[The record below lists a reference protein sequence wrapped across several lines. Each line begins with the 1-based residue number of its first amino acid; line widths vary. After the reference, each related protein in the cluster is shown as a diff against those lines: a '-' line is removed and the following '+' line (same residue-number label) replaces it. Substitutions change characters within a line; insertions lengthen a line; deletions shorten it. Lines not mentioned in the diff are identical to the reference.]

1 MSDQQAHAEAVLAL
15 LRAVPTLTV
24 YPEPDSVTQ
33 VPDGATPP
41 YVSVYVVTRYDLG
54 PALDAASSRAV
65 TTITAHCVGANQIA
79 ARAVAQQVA
88 RALLD
93 VRPVIPGR
101 TSYPIRQEPIDQP
114 PRVDESTGV
123 QVVDLV
129 QQYRLETLPG

>member
-15 LRAVPTLTV
+15 LRAVPALTV

-33 VPDGATPP
+33 VPDGAEPP
-41 YVSVYVVTRYDLG
+41 YVSVWVSTRYDAS
-54 PALDAASSRAV
+54 PTLDAASSRAV

-79 ARAVAQQVA
+79 ARAVAQQVS